1 MASGMHD
8 LGTEKKKMNFFKH
21 STLFKKR
28 FADALFDYSYR
39 NSFFFLEQIRAI
51 NHTENIELD
60 LNKRANTK

>member
-1 MASGMHD
+1 MASGRHD
-8 LGTEKKKMNFFKH
+8 LSTEKKTMNFL
-21 STLFKKR
+21 SILLFSKGHLP
-28 FADALFDYSYR
+28 DALFDYSYR